1 MKIKKLKIKL
11 NGERK
16 NKPDNGEDQRAT
28 VLLLLFGNE

>member
-16 NKPDNGEDQRAT
+16 NKADNGEQLCCCWWL
-28 VLLLLFGNE
+28 VV

>member
-16 NKPDNGEDQRAT
+16 NKPDKRAA
-28 VLLLLFGNE
+28 VFLLMSCCLGMNE